1 MLLNRSDIRDNG
13 DKALLVIVN
22 KELGNPG
29 KETPYDAARFHWK
42 VDMQKVIGRIILVSY
57 YREIIEV
64 LIADEWL
71 PATKEH
77 FPEFTDELTSDKFG
91 FVGGLAD
98 EDTRSYY
105 IGRRLGDDIRSYG
118 RGFMYLP

>member
-22 KELGNPG
+22 NELGKPG
-29 KETPYDAARFHWK
+29 KETPYNAARFHWK
-42 VDMQKVIGRIILVSY
+42 INVQKALDRIILVSVD
-57 YREIIEV
+57 RKIVEV

-71 PATKEH
+71 PATREH
-77 FPEFTDELTSDKFG
+77 FPEFTNALTSDKFG
-91 FVGGLAD
+91 FVGGLAY

-118 RGFMYLP
+118 SGFMYLP